1 MIKELID
8 KLKKYIELI
17 RREFGSLNV
26 ALIASLMIGLAFAV
40 VAYFAV
46 DIVSTAVIEN
56 VYLAEDAKAER
67 AREYAAELQEYIDEN
82 GITAE
87 KSDDSFAQWIED
99 NKYVFLM
106 VNHIEDVPEGSLLEY
121 GSLEAYAEAHK
132 MHVITTYDGVKLVV
146 SVGDFTE
153 TLYYELFNII
163 EFALAVV
170 ILFAVMLAY
179 VQRVTGRIKTL
190 AEEVSLVSGGDTA
203 RVVNIKGYD
212 EITDLS
218 KSVEQMRV
226 SILAKIESEK
236 AALDANSELI
246 KSMSHD
252 IRTPLTVLLGYIDM
266 MKERAEEDQTM
277 KEYVLASEK
286 TALRLKRL
294 SDDLFSYFLLFG
306 QGMEINLDNYN
317 FGFLID
323 QMLAEYMLLS
333 SERGYNVEMKMSEA
347 AGKVEISTDPDL
359 LMRVIENLFSNMFKY
374 ADANSP
380 ITVDIDVDGGYGK
393 VIFTNVI
400 DRSGNKVETNGI
412 GLKSCRKIAETLGFG
427 FEFGATEENGDI
439 FVTTMTFKIA
449 EAKSGE

>member
-8 KLKKYIELI
+8 KIKKYVELI

-26 ALIASLMIGLAFAV
+26 ALIASLMIGLAFSV
-40 VAYFAV
+40 VAYFSV
-46 DIVSTAVIEN
+46 NIVSTAVIEN

-132 MHVITTYDGVKLVV
+132 MHVITTYDGVKLLV

-153 TLYYELFNII
+153 TFYYELFNII

-170 ILFAVMLAY
+170 ILFAIMLAY
-179 VQRVTGRIKTL
+179 VQKVTGRIKTL

-266 MKERAEEDQTM
+266 MKERAEEDPTM

-286 TALRLKRL
+286 TAMRLKRL

-306 QGMEINLDNYN
+306 QGTEVNLDNYN

-333 SERGYNVEMKMSEA
+333 SERGYNVEMRMTEEA
-347 AGKVEISTDPDL
+347 GNVEISTDPDL

-374 ADANSP
+374 ADADKP
-380 ITVDIDVDGGYGK
+380 ITVDVTVDGEICK
-393 VIFTNVI
+393 VIFTNTI

-412 GLKSCRKIAETLGFG
+412 GLKSCRKIADTLGFG
-427 FEFGATEENGDI
+427 LEFGATEDDADI
-439 FVTTMTFKIA
+439 YVTTLSFKIA
-449 EAKSGE
+449 EKKIEE